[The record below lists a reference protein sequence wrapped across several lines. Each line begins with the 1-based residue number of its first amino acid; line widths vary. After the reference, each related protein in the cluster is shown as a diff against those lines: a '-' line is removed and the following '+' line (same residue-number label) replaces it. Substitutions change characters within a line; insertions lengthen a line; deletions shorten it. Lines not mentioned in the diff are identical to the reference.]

1 MLDWKNH
8 ADQIFHFQKVSD
20 ADFRDD
26 SASSF
31 SLCGER
37 TRNHQPVLGICAV

>member
-1 MLDWKNH
+1 MLDGKTMLTESS
-8 ADQIFHFQKVSD
+8 FPKVSD

-26 SASSF
+26 PASSF

-37 TRNHQPVLGICAV
+37 TRNQASTCP